1 MKCLCVYT
9 TDPYSNTGLSI
20 SRADKPLE
28 SLLFIPFGV
37 SSIAT
42 CLQQAGHAVRLVAL
56 LDQPESVTR
65 FKKELAAFAPQLVCF
80 TAVSSK
86 FRSVKM
92 LARATRQVSPL
103 TYILIGGH
111 HATLAPESV
120 IGEDCFD
127 GLCIGEGEEAVIEVA
142 EQLARGERPSAVG
155 NMWFRTVHGVEK
167 NPQRPFIEDLDSLPH
182 IDRHMWDEWVET
194 KNLPSLLLGRGCPYK
209 CTYCSNHVLAEVAP
223 GKYVRLRSP
232 QDVVKEL
239 ASLDETYEDV
249 GTVYLEVET
258 FSANQ
263 RYAYALCDAL
273 EEFNRHRSRPLSF
286 GINMNVY
293 RRALQDTELFE
304 RMRRANFVF
313 INVGLESG
321 SERIRTEVLRRPKY
335 TNDEFLQFC
344 ELVKRHGMSVNVYV
358 LFGLPEETAAD
369 AQETIDMLKR
379 AKPSALLPSVFFP
392 YPGTDLYNRLVQMGL
407 LDEKEF
413 FETFQ
418 GNQERFQAR
427 IDYPGLSRRRIEW
440 LLITLHY
447 RVYAGL
453 WPWRRRLAITVFAL
467 LYVYPR
473 LRLVRLAL
481 LNNPVARALNR
492 TSAFVSRL
500 LASPAASP
508 S

>member
-1 MKCLCVYT
+1 
-9 TDPYSNTGLSI
+9 
-20 SRADKPLE
+20 
-28 SLLFIPFGV
+28 
-37 SSIAT
+37 
-42 CLQQAGHAVRLVAL
+42 
-56 LDQPESVTR
+56 
-65 FKKELAAFAPQLVCF
+65 
-80 TAVSSK
+80 
-86 FRSVKM
+86 
-92 LARATRQVSPL
+92 
-103 TYILIGGH
+103 
-111 HATLAPESV
+111 
-120 IGEDCFD
+120 
-127 GLCIGEGEEAVIEVA
+127 
-142 EQLARGERPSAVG
+142 
-155 NMWFRTVHGVEK
+155 
-167 NPQRPFIEDLDSLPH
+167 
-182 IDRHMWDEWVET
+182 
-194 KNLPSLLLGRGCPYK
+194 
-209 CTYCSNHVLAEVAP
+209 
-223 GKYVRLRSP
+223 VRLRSP

-239 ASLDETYEDV
+239 TSLDETYEDV

-304 RMRRANFVF
+304 RMRRANFCF

-335 TNDEFLQFC
+335 TNDEFIQFC

-453 WPWRRRLAITVFAL
+453 WPWRRRLASTLFAL
-467 LYVYPR
+467 LYVFPR

-481 LNNPVARALNR
+481 LNNPVTRALKR

-508 S
+508 T